1 MSAQLR
7 PLIAVDAGFAHQ
19 QNAARPRTAQL
30 RLEVSR
36 PVERFSP
43 FTFVL
48 LSRLKFPQDTNSSE
62 RLLSAVCEQ

>member
-19 QNAARPRTAQL
+19 QNARPRTAQL

-43 FTFVL
+43 FTFVV
-48 LSRLKFPQDTNSSE
+48 LSVLKFPQDTNSSE